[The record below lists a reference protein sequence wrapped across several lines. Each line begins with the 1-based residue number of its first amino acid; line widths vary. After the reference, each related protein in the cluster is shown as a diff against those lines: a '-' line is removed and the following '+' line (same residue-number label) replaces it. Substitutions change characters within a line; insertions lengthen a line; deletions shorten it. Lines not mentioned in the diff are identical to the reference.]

1 MKKLKKEKKLEK
13 EMLKE
18 FVCKESLIAKEK
30 MFDFVSIQKSSTI
43 KTQTMEKGTI
53 TNPRKNLSTNISSE
67 VLKDEVSKI
76 KLQDTRKPY
85 RH

>member
-1 MKKLKKEKKLEK
+1 
-13 EMLKE
+13 
-18 FVCKESLIAKEK
+18 
-30 MFDFVSIQKSSTI
+30 
-43 KTQTMEKGTI
+43 MEKGTI

>member
-30 MFDFVSIQKSSTI
+30 MFDFVSI
-43 KTQTMEKGTI
+43 
-53 TNPRKNLSTNISSE
+53 
-67 VLKDEVSKI
+67 
-76 KLQDTRKPY
+76 
-85 RH
+85 